1 VPACLPVLCPVRSK
15 VRSPDERTYG
25 SLRLN
30 VKRSSVFEDSF
41 NKLRSKSPAEMRAKL
56 SVAFVGEEG
65 IDAGGVSREWY
76 QVRAGPPQLRLASCA
91 CGWDTS
97 ASECGS
103 VTWNCC
109 QHAAGCKIVDALG
122 RAVVLTVSVCARLL

>member
-1 VPACLPVLCPVRSK
+1 MCAHRSK

-30 VKRSSVFEDSF
+30 VKRQSVFEDSF
-41 NKLRSKSPAEMRAKL
+41 NKLRSKTPAEMRAKL

-76 QVRAGPPQLRLASCA
+76 QVRAVCLGQRAGAGGGRVLPATLLAGP
-91 CGWDTS
+91 T
-97 ASECGS
+97 
-103 VTWNCC
+103 
-109 QHAAGCKIVDALG
+109 
-122 RAVVLTVSVCARLL
+122 